1 MSAITVLLADD
12 HPVVRQ
18 GLRALLE
25 AEPDFHVVGDVADG
39 IEAVR
44 AAQRLRPHVLV
55 VDVLMPGLNGL
66 EVAREVAGGRKTR
79 VIVLSMHADASYV
92 ERALRY
98 GASGYVLKDSTAT
111 ELVQAVRKT
120 AAGRRYLSP
129 ALSRAVAESDARRA
143 REGAADDPYDLL
155 TSRERSVLQLTVEG
169 LTAAAIGER
178 LFIGKR
184 TVETH
189 RVNLMQKL
197 GLRTQSELI
206 RYAVRLG
213 ILRIDPA

>member
-1 MSAITVLLADD
+1 MSATTVLLADD

-25 AEPDFHVVGDVADG
+25 AQPDLDVVGEVEDG
-39 IEAVR
+39 LEAVR
-44 AAQRLRPHVLV
+44 SVERLRPHVLV

-66 EVAREVAGGRKTR
+66 EVAREVARRRDTR
-79 VIVLSMHADASYV
+79 VIVLSMHDDASYV

-98 GASGYVLKDSTAT
+98 GATGYVLKDSTAT
-111 ELVQAVRKT
+111 ELVQAVRQT
-120 AAGRRYLSP
+120 ASGRRYLSP
-129 ALSRAVAESDARRA
+129 ALERAAEESEARGRD
-143 REGAADDPYDLL
+143 GSAADAYDLL
-155 TSRERSVLQLTVEG
+155 TSRERSVLQLTAEG

-178 LFIGKR
+178 LYIGKR

-197 GLRTQSELI
+197 SLRSQSDLI
-206 RYAVRLG
+206 RYAVRRG